1 MTDRVAKL
9 TLFAGAMI
17 LIPLLALFAYARPGY
32 FSSESMLGGLLA
44 LELLFAAVWMY
55 RRAFF
60 PLVLLAFLFAGID
73 VPFGGVWTTGRWAF
87 LIVGACVGSFIML
100 KERFGRFTL
109 FHAVAFFAVLSALVS
124 AAVSRFPTFAF
135 LKAVS
140 LLLLFL
146 YSATG
151 PRISASGREHRFL
164 TGLLMGCEILVA
176 VTAAYYFL
184 GRELMGN
191 PNSLGAVM
199 GVVAPIILWGT
210 LIDQT
215 PMVRHRRLALY
226 AICMYLLLHSQ
237 SRAGLLAGFISCGL
251 LCLALR
257 KYKLFGQGI
266 VILLIVVT
274 ASAIFNPD
282 GFSRTVSSLSS
293 SVLYKD
299 KDPNQGIFGSRREP
313 WRAAM
318 DSIHKHVWFGSGF
331 GTTDTGQDASAHLSN
346 FTTTADSTSENGS
359 SYLTII
365 SWVGI
370 VGVVPFAFV
379 LLSLLNKV
387 LRTLLWMFH
396 TNSPFHPAVPIAM
409 AIVAGLIHAVFEDWL
424 FAPGYYICVFF
435 WTLAF
440 VFVDVAPW
448 APLPSFSIP
457 WRPVLMRQTMSS
469 AAPSR

>member
-1 MTDRVAKL
+1 
-9 TLFAGAMI
+9 
-17 LIPLLALFAYARPGY
+17 
-32 FSSESMLGGLLA
+32 
-44 LELLFAAVWMY
+44 
-55 RRAFF
+55 
-60 PLVLLAFLFAGID
+60 
-73 VPFGGVWTTGRWAF
+73 
-87 LIVGACVGSFIML
+87 
-100 KERFGRFTL
+100 
-109 FHAVAFFAVLSALVS
+109 
-124 AAVSRFPTFAF
+124 
-135 LKAVS
+135 
-140 LLLLFL
+140 
-146 YSATG
+146 
-151 PRISASGREHRFL
+151 
-164 TGLLMGCEILVA
+164 
-176 VTAAYYFL
+176 
-184 GRELMGN
+184 
-191 PNSLGAVM
+191 
-199 GVVAPIILWGT
+199 
-210 LIDQT
+210 
-215 PMVRHRRLALY
+215 
-226 AICMYLLLHSQ
+226 MYLLLHSQ

-282 GFSRTVSSLSS
+282 GFSRTVSSLTS